1 MAIYAQKL
9 SKEWRD
15 AFVEYERIS
24 GFEPLYQ
31 EDIDSGEM
39 SVDEAWALNI
49 KFLEDVVCE
58 VSHVTIPENP
68 DLI

>member
-1 MAIYAQKL
+1 MAIYAKKI
-9 SKEWRD
+9 SKGWRV

-24 GFEPLYQ
+24 GFEPLFQ
-31 EDIDSGEM
+31 DDIDSGVI
-39 SVDEAWALNI
+39 SVDEAWSRNI

-58 VSHVTIPENP
+58 VSHITIPENP